1 MLSFLLIFL
10 GIAILCFILLRVFL
24 NSSPARIRR
33 LLTWAIGFILLAV
46 AVFFLYRT
54 NGSFLWTLLFVLL
67 PLFMRL
73 KGLAQQ
79 IRNFTK
85 TARGPSKGQ
94 SSSVQTAFLE
104 MNLDHD
110 SGRMT
115 GTVRKGS
122 FAGNRLEELN
132 LEQLVQ
138 LLNEAEGDPK
148 TVALLENFLEINY
161 GAEWGNQKD
170 TNESNIHS
178 SEMSIDQALEILGLA
193 ANPSKSQIIEAHR
206 RLIVA
211 NHPDRGGSTF
221 LASQINKA
229 KEVLLQTV

>member
-10 GIAILCFILLRVFL
+10 GIAILSFVLLRLFL
-24 NSSPARIRR
+24 NSSPARIRK
-33 LLTWAIGFILLAV
+33 LLTWAIGFILVAI

-85 TARGPSKGQ
+85 TARGPSEGQ

-115 GTVRKGS
+115 GTVKKGR
-122 FAGNRLEELN
+122 FAGNQLEALN

-138 LLNEAEGDPK
+138 LLNEAESDPK
-148 TVALLENFLEINY
+148 TVALLENFLEIN
-161 GAEWGNQKD
+161 
-170 TNESNIHS
+170 
-178 SEMSIDQALEILGLA
+178 
-193 ANPSKSQIIEAHR
+193 
-206 RLIVA
+206 
-211 NHPDRGGSTF
+211 
-221 LASQINKA
+221 
-229 KEVLLQTV
+229 

>member
-10 GIAILCFILLRVFL
+10 GIAILCFVLLRGFL
-24 NSSPARIRR
+24 NSSHARITK
-33 LLTWAIGFILLAV
+33 LLPRAIGYIQLAG
-46 AVFFLYRT
+46 AELCLYRT
-54 NGSFLWTLLFVLL
+54 YGWFLWTLLFVLL

-85 TARGPSKGQ
+85 TARGPSRGQ

-122 FAGNRLEELN
+122 FAGNRLEKLN

-138 LLNEAEGDPK
+138 LLN
-148 TVALLENFLEINY
+148 LSL
-161 GAEWGNQKD
+161 
-170 TNESNIHS
+170 IH
-178 SEMSIDQALEILGLA
+178 I
-193 ANPSKSQIIEAHR
+193 
-206 RLIVA
+206 
-211 NHPDRGGSTF
+211 
-221 LASQINKA
+221 
-229 KEVLLQTV
+229 

>member
-1 MLSFLLIFL
+1 MLSFLLIFS
-10 GIAILCFILLRVFL
+10 GIAILCFVLLRVFL
-24 NSSPARIRR
+24 NSSPARIRK
-33 LLTWAIGFILLAV
+33 LLTWAIGSILLALV
-46 AVFFLYRT
+46 VFFLYRT
-54 NGSFLWTLLFVLL
+54 SGSFLWTLLFVLL

-73 KGLAQQ
+73 KGIAQQ

-85 TARGPSKGQ
+85 TARGPSEGQ
-94 SSSVQTAFLE
+94 NSSVQTSFLE
-104 MNLDHD
+104 MSLDHD

-115 GTVRKGS
+115 GSVKKGR
-122 FAGNRLEELN
+122 FAGNQLEELN
-132 LEQLVQ
+132 LEQLIQ
-138 LLNEAEGDPK
+138 LLDEAAGDPK

-161 GAEWGNQKD
+161 GADWGNQQNTHGSD
-170 TNESNIHS
+170 IHS
-178 SEMSIDQALEILGLA
+178 SEMNINQALEILGLA
-193 ANPSKSQIIEAHR
+193 ANPSKRQIIEAHR

>member
-1 MLSFLLIFL
+1 
-10 GIAILCFILLRVFL
+10 
-24 NSSPARIRR
+24 
-33 LLTWAIGFILLAV
+33 
-46 AVFFLYRT
+46 
-54 NGSFLWTLLFVLL
+54 
-67 PLFMRL
+67 MRL

-85 TARGPSKGQ
+85 TARGPSEGQ

-115 GTVRKGS
+115 GTVKKGR
-122 FAGNRLEELN
+122 FAGNQLEALN

-138 LLNEAEGDPK
+138 LLNEAESDPK

-161 GAEWGNQKD
+161 GAEWSNQKA
-170 TNESNIHS
+170 TNESDIHS

-193 ANPSKSQIIEAHR
+193 TNPSKSQIIEAHR